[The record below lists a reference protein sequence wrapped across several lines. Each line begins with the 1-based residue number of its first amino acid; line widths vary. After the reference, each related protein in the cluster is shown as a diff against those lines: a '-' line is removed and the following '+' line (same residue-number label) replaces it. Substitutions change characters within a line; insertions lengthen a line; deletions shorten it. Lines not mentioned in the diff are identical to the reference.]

1 MSRADEDGHAMDEF
15 ALIRM
20 LTTGRRADPRVVV
33 DIGDD
38 AAVTMVAPGRQLVLT
53 CDAMVEGIHFRRDT
67 LAPEDV
73 GFKSLA
79 VNVSDVAA
87 MGGEPRYALITLA
100 PDRAWTP
107 DELRRLYDGLYEGA
121 AMWGVTL
128 VGGDTVRST
137 GGLWLS
143 VTVVGE
149 VTAGRALTRGA
160 ARPGDVVFVSGPLGL
175 SAAGLD
181 LLLHRPDWADRYPRL
196 VAAHRRPRP
205 RLDVGRLCAAQGVRC
220 ALNDVSDGLASEA
233 WEIAEASG
241 ATVRLYADR
250 LPVHPELAAYCREVG
265 ASPRDWMFF
274 GGEDYELV
282 GAVPAGAWPELVRAA
297 QAEGVALIAVGEVVA
312 GDPGVLLV
320 EDGRERPLPKG
331 GYNHFADE
339 GTERAR

>member
-1 MSRADEDGHAMDEF
+1 MDEF

-20 LTTGRRADPRVVV
+20 LTTGRQPDPRVVV
-33 DIGDD
+33 DVGDD
-38 AAVTMVAPGRQLVLT
+38 AAVVTVTPGKQMVLA
-53 CDAMVEGIHFRRDT
+53 CDAMVEGVHFRRDT

-73 GFKSLA
+73 GYKSLA

-87 MGGEPRYALITLA
+87 MGGEPRFALIALA
-100 PDRAWTP
+100 PDCAWTP
-107 DELRRLYDGLYEGA
+107 DELSRLYDGLYEGA
-121 AMWGVTL
+121 AAWGVAL
-128 VGGDTVRST
+128 VGGDTVRSP

-149 VTAGRALTRGA
+149 VEAGRALTRGA

-181 LLLHRPDWADRYPRL
+181 LLLRHPERADRYPRL

-241 ATVRLYADR
+241 VTVRLYADR
-250 LPVHPELAAYCREVG
+250 LPVHPELAAYCREAG
-265 ASPRDWMFF
+265 ASPLDWMLF

-282 GAVPAGAWPELVRAA
+282 GAVSAGVWPALARAA
-297 QAEGVALIAVGEVVA
+297 RAEGVALVAVGEVVA
-312 GDPGVLLV
+312 GTPGVVLV

-331 GYNHFADE
+331 GYNHFVDE